1 MFAGVNG
8 STTRYC
14 IWIVLLAISASPRR
28 ARIRLQQ
35 NIRCKAVKTVVVAGA
50 FDTKGADY
58 RFLVD
63 RLRSHGLSTITVDF
77 GVLGDPYFSPDVS
90 NAEVARASSMELTRL
105 RESKDKALAMR
116 IMAEG
121 LPRVL
126 SRLHEEGR
134 LDGVCG
140 MGGSGSTAILSAG
153 MRALPIGVPKLVVS
167 TVAAGD
173 VSPYVGSTDLT
184 MMHSV
189 VDVAGLNRV
198 SMQVYTNAAAAM
210 AGMVNAVRP
219 QPYDERP
226 LVAASMFGNT
236 TPCIDRVRSILDG
249 AGWEVLVFHA
259 TGTGGRTMQRLAS
272 EGFLKGMLDLTPTE
286 LADEVCGGVFTAG
299 RERVG
304 IAGAKPIPVVFA
316 PGCVDM
322 CNFASP
328 SSVPDR
334 YRSRLLYEWN
344 SNVTLMRTNLEENR
358 TIGSLIAETANRC
371 AGPAVVLL
379 PLGGV
384 SMLDSPGG
392 PFWDPDAD
400 HACFDALR
408 SSLKPEIQVVEVE
421 GNINDPAFADRAA
434 QAFLELT
441 ELSSPTA
448 KGITSNVAR

>member
-1 MFAGVNG
+1 M
-8 STTRYC
+8 
-14 IWIVLLAISASPRR
+14 
-28 ARIRLQQ
+28 
-35 NIRCKAVKTVVVAGA
+35 KTVVVAGA

-58 RFLVD
+58 GFLVD
-63 RLRSHGLSTITVDF
+63 RLRSHGLNTVTVDF
-77 GVLGDPYFSPDVS
+77 GVLGDPQFLPDLS
-90 NAEVARASSMELTRL
+90 NAEVARATGVEIATL
-105 RESKDKALAMR
+105 RESKDKAVAMR
-116 IMAEG
+116 VMTEG

-126 SRLHEEGR
+126 SRLHEQGR

-153 MRALPIGVPKLVVS
+153 MRALPIGVPKLLVS

-184 MMHSV
+184 LMHSV

-198 SMQVYTNAAAAM
+198 SLQIYANAAAAM
-210 AGMVNAVRP
+210 AGMVNAFRP
-219 QPYDERP
+219 EAKDEKP

-236 TPCIDRVRSILDG
+236 TPCIDRARSILDR

-272 EGFLKGMLDLTPTE
+272 EGFLAGMIDLTTTE
-286 LADEVCGGVFTAG
+286 LADEVCGGVFSAG
-299 RERVG
+299 PERVG
-304 IAGAKPIPVVFA
+304 IAAATAIPVVFA

-322 CNFASP
+322 CNFGSP
-328 SSVPDR
+328 GSIPDR

-358 TIGSLIAETANRC
+358 KIGSLIAETANQC
-371 AGPAVVLL
+371 AGPAVVLI
-379 PLGGV
+379 PLQGV

-408 SSLKPEIQVVEVE
+408 SSLKASIPVIEVD
-421 GNINDPAFADRAA
+421 GNINEPTFADRAT
-434 QAFLELT
+434 QAFFELA
-441 ELSSPTA
+441 ELSGLTA
-448 KGITSNVAR
+448 TGVTSSAVDKGICEDRQTRLEK